1 MLKIQVFVT
10 YLWLK
15 KYAVKCGGGI
25 LLMAKCSKIEGK
37 EIKSDADQINF
48 LCFSLIQVLLQSH
61 FKILVCLY
69 IYCLINFA
77 LINLI

>member
-1 MLKIQVFVT
+1 M
-10 YLWLK
+10 
-15 KYAVKCGGGI
+15 KCGGVI

-37 EIKSDADQINF
+37 EIKSDVDQIN

>member
-1 MLKIQVFVT
+1 MIKEICSEV
-10 YLWLK
+10 W
-15 KYAVKCGGGI
+15 GWDSPNG
-25 LLMAKCSKIEGK
+25 SKIEGK
-37 EIKSDADQINF
+37 EIKSDVDQINF
-48 LCFSLIQVLLQSH
+48 SCFSLIQVLLQSH